1 MKWFPWISS
10 ARHEAESALW
20 LKLLAAHEERIKEL
34 EQERRL
40 LWDKICLLG
49 IGAPMFSPVA
59 EPEKTPEPEKKE
71 SRPEAPKFIRPSQI
85 MRHMDRVAE
94 ARWLRKSFPAKAAK
108 QDRDKAMRKF
118 DAVDGEKRP

>member
-20 LKLLAAHEERIKEL
+20 LRLLAAHEERIKEL

-71 SRPEAPKFIRPSQI
+71 SRPGPSIPRRPSAI
-85 MRHMDRVAE
+85 MRRMDRLME
-94 ARWLRKSFPAKAAK
+94 ARWLRK
-108 QDRDKAMRKF
+108 M
-118 DAVDGEKRP
+118 GEPSK